1 MNKANCARCGK
12 REGFRKSHERVEYAD
27 KEFYLCVD
35 CSQMAYKLRDVV
47 QSGDTALTD
56 ELERDFLTLPKE
68 KNTLLSEWFDNFKT
82 KGNK

>member
-12 REGFRKSHERVEYAD
+12 REGSRKSHERVEYTD

-35 CSQMAYKLRDVV
+35 CSQMAYKLRDAV